1 MLVKHE
7 DIQILKKLGLTGSQ
21 AKVYLALAKM
31 GKANARKLWKTSKV
45 ARQDI
50 YRILTEL
57 REIGILEKIL
67 EAPTEFK
74 AVPLEDSIAILMERK
89 AKALFSLQ
97 KDADELIQKFKENE
111 QKSTH
116 DEEAQYVLVPEREA
130 LTRRL
135 KKAIEDSKKSID
147 VISSLKAFARTFF
160 VLSEEIEKALKKGV
174 KVRWI
179 IDYPEDANS
188 LSEVLQTLTKNPNF
202 ELKTVTYTPN
212 ARLGIYDRRE
222 IFMAHFP
229 TRIALES
236 PALWS
241 TNLSFAEI
249 VQSFFETIW
258 HAAAEYR
265 IKEE

>member
-1 MLVKHE
+1 MLVKHK
-7 DIQILKKLGLTGSQ
+7 DMQILKKLGLTGSQ
-21 AKVYLALAKM
+21 AKVYLALIKM
-31 GKANARKLWKTSKV
+31 DKANARNLWKASKV

-89 AKALFSLQ
+89 ATALFSLQ
-97 KDADELIQKFKENE
+97 KDADKLIQEFKENE

-116 DEEAQYVLVPEREA
+116 YEEAQYVLVPEREA

-160 VLSEEIEKALKKGV
+160 VLSEEFEKALKKGV
-174 KVRWI
+174 KIRWI
-179 IDYPEDANS
+179 VDYPEEANS
-188 LSEVLQTLTKNPNF
+188 LSEVLLTLTKNPNF
-202 ELKTVTYTPN
+202 ELKTVTYPPN

-229 TRIALES
+229 TRGALES

-241 TNLSFAEI
+241 TNISFAEI
-249 VQSFFETIW
+249 VQGFFETIW
-258 HAAAEYR
+258 HAAAEYK
-265 IKEE
+265 IKED